1 MVEPFY
7 TCNTMYCKEE
17 GRASVFLVVD
27 WNLYLH
33 RGACKFMM
41 TSAAPAPLTL
51 SAAKRGLCF
60 SSVGTV
66 VRSAESSCN
75 EVRHIAN
82 FSMHFSWNDGGGSRR
97 PCPVACIAVLA
108 HPDGS
113 FRSEAR
119 SRCVAEARPDA
130 SLGSWTEGETS
141 RTNAARLYKL
151 WCGGP
156 SNTLIF
162 FWRCV
167 GFLTPFL
174 ECVHSSRTWMP
185 PERAGEE
192 VGEVRRA
199 KCSRIWRRIVLRF
212 LDCM

>member
-75 EVRHIAN
+75 EVRPIAN

-97 PCPVACIAVLA
+97 PCPVACIAVL
-108 HPDGS
+108 PTLTG
-113 FRSEAR
+113 
-119 SRCVAEARPDA
+119 A
-130 SLGSWTEGETS
+130 SAVKRDPAVSLKRDPTQAWGRGRKEKRVERMQRVCINYG
-141 RTNAARLYKL
+141 AADRQ
-151 WCGGP
+151 
-156 SNTLIF
+156 I
-162 FWRCV
+162 
-167 GFLTPFL
+167 
-174 ECVHSSRTWMP
+174 H
-185 PERAGEE
+185 
-192 VGEVRRA
+192 
-199 KCSRIWRRIVLRF
+199 
-212 LDCM
+212 